1 MLARSRWHSDG
12 KASPASVEPETGES
26 KCRCNCKLR
35 KRREATDSYPE
46 DCDRVKGKD
55 FKDLRNVTWHLPFE
69 HSSMNAKDMH
79 GDETRK
85 NLGADPLQKL

>member
-1 MLARSRWHSDG
+1 
-12 KASPASVEPETGES
+12 
-26 KCRCNCKLR
+26 
-35 KRREATDSYPE
+35 
-46 DCDRVKGKD
+46 VKGKD

-79 GDETRK
+79 GDESRK